1 MDSTLSLESQ
11 NTAAEEKQRVEKKTR
26 VRTDHHLWGT
36 YILLVIVAVIELFSA
51 SIQEVTD
58 GNIFRPVLRHGGFI
72 LAGLLCMLMLQRI
85 NYRHIYRAIPWFVIF
100 CIGMMFAVRVVG
112 SE

>member
-1 MDSTLSLESQ
+1 MDNTLSLDAQTQDSH
-11 NTAAEEKQRVEKKTR
+11 TDKAKADAKPR

-58 GNIFRPVLRHGGFI
+58 GNIFMPVLRHGAFI
-72 LAGLLCMLMLQRI
+72 LAGLLCMLVLARSR
-85 NYRHIYRAIPWFVIF
+85 Y
-100 CIGMMFAVRVVG
+100 
-112 SE
+112 